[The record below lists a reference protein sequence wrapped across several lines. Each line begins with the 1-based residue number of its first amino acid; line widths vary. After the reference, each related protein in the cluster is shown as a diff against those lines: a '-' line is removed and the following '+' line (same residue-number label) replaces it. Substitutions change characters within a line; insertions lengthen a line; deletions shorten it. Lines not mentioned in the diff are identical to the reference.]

1 MSLDVA
7 SPAPRL
13 LSRLLA
19 LRDLGRYPVLRA
31 GGALDVIEI
40 GAGLGD
46 AAALVADELPVNRL
60 ALFELSAR
68 ARRVLSERFDG
79 DARVTIA
86 RDVLVGTDRFDL
98 ALCFEVM
105 EHVEDD
111 AEFLGTIRDRLHG
124 TGLFIGSVPA
134 HARLWGAGD
143 VLAGHFRRYDE
154 PVLRE
159 RLDDL
164 LRSGRHDERVATRPP
179 VTFEQPLGLGPNALD
194 QPRQDLCIEAH
205 QVDLSLTD
213 DRSENPLADL
223 VAGVVAG
230 TEQLERDRATCVAHE
245 FVGRYETDLARLDCQ
260 RECGRP
266 GDQRAVEVKEGGRF
280 RHRGTLCQRLTLVN
294 C

>member
-159 RLDDL
+159 RLDAAGFDTL
-164 LRSGRHDERVATRPP
+164 EMVGYGSPVSWLQPIRERHYARRLAGVQAHDKLSGTLASGVSRELVDRLPKRPVEALVRCAHALRVLPGVKRHDDGWLFVCRVRPD
-179 VTFEQPLGLGPNALD
+179 A
-194 QPRQDLCIEAH
+194 AA
-205 QVDLSLTD
+205 
-213 DRSENPLADL
+213 RS
-223 VAGVVAG
+223 
-230 TEQLERDRATCVAHE
+230 
-245 FVGRYETDLARLDCQ
+245 
-260 RECGRP
+260 
-266 GDQRAVEVKEGGRF
+266 
-280 RHRGTLCQRLTLVN
+280 
-294 C
+294 